1 MKLSKRNMITIAL
14 FLAVA
19 IIGAALYSNSSKK
32 QAESAAYAYNYS
44 AEVMKEEGAYQKL
57 RDYADDIFVEMY
69 CNTKG
74 IVLQYAFT
82 EYGLDFQRTELDA
95 VIFTNGEATN
105 ALYFLYRIPEVTI
118 EESGK
123 FSENGYQYGL
133 LAMRNITREGR
144 GQYSVE
150 KFDMLVEDAATDAF
164 QTAIDTNK
172 EKILSDANQ
181 RNMLAY
187 GFLYN
192 IDENYASQLAAA
204 EKERILAYLLALQQN
219 NAAEYSI
226 KTSENGDN
234 YVTANIHMD
243 QFVSTPVSHRNDAE
257 KPHEAP
263 AAVSENSESE
273 TVSPATT
280 NNSATHE
287 EKSISDSSV
296 SSDDN

>member
-1 MKLSKRNMITIAL
+1 MLTIYL
-14 FLAVA
+14 LKCIA
-19 IIGAALYSNSSKK
+19 IQN
-32 QAESAAYAYNYS
+32 
-44 AEVMKEEGAYQKL
+44 
-57 RDYADDIFVEMY
+57 
-69 CNTKG
+69 
-74 IVLQYAFT
+74 AFT

-150 KFDMLVEDAATDAF
+150 KFDMLVEAATDAF